1 MRIDILTTF
10 PQMIEAVVGESIL
23 GRARK
28 TGIVEIGAVNLRDFA
43 ADRHRSTD
51 DEPFGGGPG
60 MVMKCEPV
68 FAAVENIAARRG
80 RKPRVL
86 LMTPQGRRFDQR
98 MAEELSQER
107 ALALICG
114 HYEGVDERIRQ
125 VLADDE
131 VSIGDYVLT
140 GGELAALVVTDA
152 VVRLVPG
159 VLGDEASPE
168 SESFSTGLLEYPQ
181 YTRPADF
188 RGLSV
193 PEVLVSGNHEEI
205 RKWRRLQALKRT
217 LDRRPDLL
225 ETAPLTE
232 EDRQLLQ
239 TLQEPQEED

>member
-168 SESFSTGLLEYPQ
+168 SESFSSGLLEYPQ